1 MQKILLIGGQGYLGK
16 YITKNLNKKFF
27 FINPKK
33 KLNILKVKNL
43 QNFFDKDLNCVINLT
58 GQIGKNVKKI
68 NNTGNKNIIKI
79 IKKKKIKPLIIFF
92 STTLAKSFKKELKK
106 KSLINNYVL
115 SKINAENFLKNNYD
129 NYIILRLSNVY
140 DDNFKKNGILKNI
153 IISFKKKLTLKITNP
168 NTFRN
173 YIHVKDVINHLDM
186 MLKFSDFKKN
196 KKIITLIN
204 ENFSIKNIIKF
215 FEIKYKKK
223 IKTIN
228 LNVNLK
234 NNFSQ
239 KFDVTKYKNILKFNK
254 YKLEDTIKKFN
265 DNK

>member
-1 MQKILLIGGQGYLGK
+1 M
-16 YITKNLNKKFF
+16 
-27 FINPKK
+27 
-33 KLNILKVKNL
+33 
-43 QNFFDKDLNCVINLT
+43 
-58 GQIGKNVKKI
+58 
-68 NNTGNKNIIKI
+68 
-79 IKKKKIKPLIIFF
+79 
-92 STTLAKSFKKELKK
+92 
-106 KSLINNYVL
+106 
-115 SKINAENFLKNNYD
+115 KNNYD

>member
-1 MQKILLIGGQGYLGK
+1 
-16 YITKNLNKKFF
+16 
-27 FINPKK
+27 
-33 KLNILKVKNL
+33 
-43 QNFFDKDLNCVINLT
+43 
-58 GQIGKNVKKI
+58 
-68 NNTGNKNIIKI
+68 
-79 IKKKKIKPLIIFF
+79 
-92 STTLAKSFKKELKK
+92 
-106 KSLINNYVL
+106 
-115 SKINAENFLKNNYD
+115 
-129 NYIILRLSNVY
+129 LRLSNVY